1 MSPSRPF
8 SPVASPAETGAA
20 PNLLRRLFPHARADL
35 SASIVV
41 FLVAVPLSLGIAVAS
56 GAPIT
61 AGLIAAAVG
70 AIVGGSLGG
79 SRLQV
84 SGPAAGLTVIV
95 AEMVAQYG
103 WRVTTLITLGAGLIQ
118 IVFGLTRLSRF
129 AQAIPP
135 VVVHGMLAGIGL
147 TIALSQ
153 LNVMLGG
160 QAETGAVDS
169 VTALPAAIAAI
180 SWPAVALGGT
190 VIAVMLLWPRV
201 PAKLRVLPAALV
213 AIIAATLLSLV
224 FSDVV
229 RVQLGGSLLGS
240 LSLPQLPDSG
250 MWGGVLFGMLTVALI
265 ASVESLLSAVAIERM
280 KPGTETNTDRELI
293 GQGTA
298 NVVSG
303 SLGGL
308 PITGVIVRS
317 ATNVRSGAQTRASGI
332 LHGVWILLFSIV
344 LVGVIELIPMAAL
357 AGLLIMMG
365 IGLVKMADIRTAHT
379 HGELAVYGVTVTCVA
394 VLNLLEG
401 VLCGLLLAIV
411 LLLVRGVRS
420 RTTMVT
426 NADDSRELTI
436 EGALSFLAVPRL
448 SKTLA
453 AIPKGCD
460 VTVMLAT
467 DYLDHSAFEHLHAW
481 KAKQEASA
489 AEVTIIES
497 AGSNVDVPPGPTY
510 RTWSEWQRTE
520 HRTVPRQT
528 RLLRG
533 VAAYHEN
540 VREVVRPTMSSL
552 AGGQEPSAMLI
563 TCADSRVLPHMITH
577 SGPGDVF
584 TVQNVGN
591 LATDPSASAAIEFAT
606 SQLEVPLVAVCGHS
620 GCGAMAGL
628 LSGTADS
635 AGSLG
640 EWLQNAGPALDALHS
655 GHPIAEAS
663 LKQGFAEADQLAM
676 VNVALQVEEL
686 REEMPETQVLGMF
699 YDIASAQVLV
709 LDEYGKSFIPSGDHD
724 LALEARDAVSARAY
738 E

>member
-8 SPVASPAETGAA
+8 SSEISPAEADTS
-20 PNLLRRLFPHARADL
+20 PNLFRRLFPHARADF

-70 AIVGGSLGG
+70 AIVAGSLGG

-103 WRVTTLITLGAGLIQ
+103 WRVTTLITLGAGIIQ
-118 IVFGLTRLSRF
+118 IIFGLTRLSRF

-160 QAETGAVDS
+160 EAETGAVDS

-180 SWPAVALGGT
+180 SWPAVILGGT
-190 VIAVMLLWPRV
+190 VIAVMVLWPRV

-213 AIIAATLLSLV
+213 AIIAATLLSIA
-224 FSDVV
+224 FADVV

-240 LSLPQLPDSG
+240 LSLPELPDSG
-250 MWGGVLFGMLTVALI
+250 LWGGVLFGMLTVALI

-280 KPGTETNTDRELI
+280 RPGTETNTDRELI

-303 SLGGL
+303 FIGGL

-317 ATNVRSGAQTRASGI
+317 ATNVKAGAQTRASGI

-365 IGLVKMADIRTAHT
+365 IGLVKIADMRTAYT
-379 HGELAVYGVTVTCVA
+379 HGELAVYVVTVICVS

-401 VLCGLLLAIV
+401 VLCGLLLAAV

-420 RTTMVT
+420 RTKLAT
-426 NADDSRELTI
+426 NADGSRRLTI

-453 AIPKGCD
+453 SIPPGCD
-460 VTVMLAT
+460 VTVVLST
-467 DYLDHSAFEHLHAW
+467 DYLDHTAFEHLHAW
-481 KAKQEASA
+481 KSKQEASA

-497 AGSNVDVPPGPTY
+497 GESNVGAPPGPTY
-510 RTWSEWQRTE
+510 HTWSEWQRTE
-520 HRTVPRQT
+520 HSTMPRRT

-540 VREVVRPTMSSL
+540 VREVMRPTMSSL
-552 AGGQEPSAMLI
+552 AGRQEPSAMLI
-563 TCADSRVLPHMITH
+563 TCADSRVVPHMITH

-591 LATDPSASAAIEFAT
+591 LATDPGASAAIEFAT
-606 SQLEVPLVAVCGHS
+606 SQLEVPLIAVCGHS

-628 LSGTADS
+628 LSGVPDS
-635 AGSLG
+635 SGSLG
-640 EWLQNAGPALDALHS
+640 QWLRTADPALEALRA
-655 GHPIAEAS
+655 GHPVAEAS
-663 LKQGFAEADQLAM
+663 LEQGFSEADQLAM
-676 VNVALQVEEL
+676 VNVALQVARL
-686 REEMPETQVLGMF
+686 RARLPETEVLGLF
-699 YDIASAQVLV
+699 YDIASAQILV
-709 LDEYGKSFIPSGDHD
+709 LDDDEETFSPTGDYD
-724 LALEARDAVSARAY
+724 LASTTSTRT
-738 E
+738 